1 MFKRITQRFQDMRAL
16 SILVQAAEH
25 VSQKRNEGNKPS
37 AEHFVLAAIES
48 QDGAARSV
56 FQKLGID
63 AANFEEALREQYKN
77 SLNAIGIDVD
87 DASLR
92 VSDDSTD
99 LKSTGLP
106 QATESGSELLR
117 NMSQQNQ
124 GRAFSGADVLR
135 AIDSVS
141 PGPAHRAF
149 TIMGTTAEKVA
160 AAAEEYLRK

>member
-1 MFKRITQRFQDMRAL
+1 MFQQ
-16 SILVQAAEH
+16 
-25 VSQKRNEGNKPS
+25 
-37 AEHFVLAAIES
+37 
-48 QDGAARSV
+48 
-56 FQKLGID
+56 LGID
-63 AANFEEALREQYKN
+63 AADFEDALREQYKN

-92 VSDDSTD
+92 VSDDSTIS
-99 LKSTGLP
+99 KGTGLP
-106 QATESGSELLR
+106 QVTESGSELLR

-135 AIDSVS
+135 AVDSVS

-160 AAAEEYLRK
+160 VAAEEYLSN